1 VEVKTPSLLVV
12 CLAAST
18 TLAQPPQFR
27 SGVDAVRVDVLVT
40 DGRRPVAGLTAD
52 DFEIRDSGVVQTIEA
67 VAIADIPISMMV
79 ALDLSQSVKG
89 DTLDQLK
96 KGVDAALAALEP
108 RDRAALVTF
117 SSDVRLRH
125 DWTGDV
131 ETLRATVGGLG
142 ADGGTS
148 LWDAAFTALTLRDP
162 TPTVRRLVLV
172 FSDGDDTSSWL
183 PRGSVVDKARRT
195 DAVVYSVEM
204 TGGRA
209 AGRRLLHYRSGVEL
223 AASDRTAWIESPFL
237 EDLAEA
243 TGGDTYKT
251 TNTGDLRQ
259 AFTRILTE
267 FRTRYLLTY
276 SPSGVDK
283 SGWHPIEV
291 KLKSKKGKVTA
302 RRGYLR

>member
-1 VEVKTPSLLVV
+1 VRAGV
-12 CLAAST
+12 CAGVALLAAST
-18 TLAQPPQFR
+18 HAQPPQFR
-27 SGVDAVRVDVLVT
+27 SGVDAVRVDILVT
-40 DGRRPVAGLTAD
+40 DSRRPVAGLTTE
-52 DFEIRDSGVVQTIEA
+52 DFEIRDSGVVQAIEA

-131 ETLRATVGGLG
+131 GTLRATVGGLG

-204 TGGRA
+204 TSGRA
-209 AGRRLLHYRSGVEL
+209 AGGRLLHYRSGVQL

-276 SPSGVDK
+276 VPQGVDK
-283 SGWHPIEV
+283 TGWHPIEV
-291 KLKSKKGKVTA
+291 KLKNKKGKVTA

>member
-1 VEVKTPSLLVV
+1 VALLV
-12 CLAAST
+12 AST
-18 TLAQPPQFR
+18 HAQPPQFR
-27 SGVDAVRVDVLVT
+27 SGVDAVRVDVLVR
-40 DGRRPVAGLTAD
+40 DGRRPVAGLTTD

-79 ALDLSQSVKG
+79 ALDLSQSVQG

-142 ADGGTS
+142 AAGGTS
-148 LWDAAFTALTLRDP
+148 LWDAAFTALTFRDP

-204 TGGRA
+204 TSGGA
-209 AGRRLLHYRSGVEL
+209 ARRRLLHYRSGVEL

-276 SPSGVDK
+276 VPQRVDK
-283 SGWHPIEV
+283 TGWHPIEV
-291 KLKSKKGKVTA
+291 KLKNKKGEVTA
-302 RRGYLR
+302 RRGYQR

>member
-1 VEVKTPSLLVV
+1 MRACVCAGVALLV
-12 CLAAST
+12 AST
-18 TLAQPPQFR
+18 HAQTPQFR

-40 DGRRPVAGLTAD
+40 DGRRPVAGLTTD

-117 SSDVRLRH
+117 SSDVRLRR

-142 ADGGTS
+142 AAGGTS
-148 LWDAAFTALTLRDP
+148 LWDAAFTALTFRDP

-204 TGGRA
+204 TSGRA

-251 TNTGDLRQ
+251 TNSGDLRQ

-276 SPSGVDK
+276 SPQGVDK
-283 SGWHPIEV
+283 TGWHPIEV
-291 KLKSKKGKVTA
+291 KLKNKKGKVTA

>member
-1 VEVKTPSLLVV
+1 VEVKARVCAATAILV
-12 CLAAST
+12 AST
-18 TLAQPPQFR
+18 HAQTPQFR

-40 DGRRPVAGLTAD
+40 DGRRPVAGLTTA

-89 DTLDQLK
+89 DTLAQLK

-125 DWTGDV
+125 DWTGAVD
-131 ETLRATVGGLG
+131 ELRAAVSALG
-142 ADGGTS
+142 AAGGTS
-148 LWDAAFTALTLRDP
+148 LWDAAFTALTLHDP

-183 PRGSVVDKARRT
+183 PRGSVIEKARRT

-204 TGGRA
+204 TSGRT
-209 AGRRLLHYRSGVEL
+209 AGRRLLRYRSGVEL
-223 AASDRTAWIESPFL
+223 AASDRTAWIESGFL
-237 EDLAEA
+237 KELAEA
-243 TGGDTYKT
+243 TGGDTYTT
-251 TNTGDLRQ
+251 TNAGDLRQ
-259 AFTRILTE
+259 AFTKILTE

-276 SPSGVDK
+276 SPQGVDK
-283 SGWHPIEV
+283 AGWHPIEV
-291 KLKSKKGKVTA
+291 KLKARKGKVTA